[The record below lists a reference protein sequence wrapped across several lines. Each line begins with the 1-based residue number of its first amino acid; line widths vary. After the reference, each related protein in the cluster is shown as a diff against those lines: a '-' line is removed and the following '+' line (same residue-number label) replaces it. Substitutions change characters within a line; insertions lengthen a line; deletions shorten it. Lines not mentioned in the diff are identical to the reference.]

1 MMPELLI
8 LRHAKSD
15 WSDNSLRDFDRPLN
29 GRGRKAAPEMGKLIA
44 SKGPIDK
51 ILASPAQR
59 VVETLEGVR
68 DSAPDLPPTQ
78 FEPHLYGA
86 TVGEIV
92 ALLRTHGGNAER
104 ILLVGHNPGLHWLAL
119 GLTDGEEHPDRD
131 ALAHKFPTA
140 GLAHIAFEENW
151 AELKEGS
158 GKLLS
163 FTRPKDL

>member
-1 MMPELLI
+1 MPELLI

-15 WSDNSLRDFDRPLN
+15 WGDPSLRDFDRPLN
-29 GRGRKAAPEMGKLIA
+29 NRGRKAAPDMGKLIA

-68 DSAPDLPPTQ
+68 TRAPQLPQAQ

-86 TVGEIV
+86 SVGEIV
-92 ALLRTHGGNAER
+92 RLLRAHGGDAER
-104 ILLVGHNPGLHWLAL
+104 LLLVGHNPGLHWLAL
-119 GLTDGEEHPDRD
+119 GLTDGGEHPDRD

-140 GLAHIAFEENW
+140 GLAHIEFDEPW
-151 AELKEGS
+151 AQLKEGS
-158 GKLLS
+158 GRLLS